1 MSAGHICLFLTFSTT
16 APHAMIAET
25 FGTITSNQWFATV
38 LPLLIKHNVLD
49 LVVLWKQPYGSINPA

>member
-1 MSAGHICLFLTFSTT
+1 
-16 APHAMIAET
+16 MIAET

-49 LVVLWKQPYGSINPA
+49 LVVLWKQPYGSSNPAGPHWQACMRPLVIIFNDL